1 MVAAPAEDRPV
12 RTRARVQGTVQGV
25 GFRPFVYRL
34 ALEEGLAGYV
44 RNDEQG
50 VLLEVQGSAVA
61 VDRFMSRLRCETPP
75 LAVID
80 QVLTDTVAPG
90 GGAAFEILTSRHAGR
105 PDALITPDT
114 ATCADCLAELHDPT
128 DRRYRY
134 PFINCTNCGPRLTI
148 VLGVPYDRALTTMS
162 PFAMCEDCRSE

>member
-1 MVAAPAEDRPV
+1 MAAGAEDRTV

-34 ALEEGLAGYV
+34 AREEGLAGYV

-50 VLLEVQGSAVA
+50 VLLEVQGSPAS
-61 VDRFMSRLRCETPP
+61 VDRFMSRLRGEKPP

-80 QVLTDTVAPG
+80 HVVTDPVEPRDE
-90 GGAAFEILTSRHAGR
+90 AAFEIVTSRSTGR
-105 PDALITPDT
+105 RETQITPDT

-148 VLGVPYDRALTTMS
+148 VLRVPYDRALTTMA
-162 PFAMCEDCRSE
+162 PFVMCADCRREY

>member
-1 MVAAPAEDRPV
+1 MAAAPAEDRTV

-44 RNDEQG
+44 LNDEQG
-50 VLLEVQGSAVA
+50 VLLEVQGSAAA
-61 VDRFMSRLRCETPP
+61 VERFMSRLQRETPP

-80 QVLTDTVAPG
+80 HVLTDA
-90 GGAAFEILTSRHAGR
+90 LTP
-105 PDALITPDT
+105 PDP
-114 ATCADCLAELHDPT
+114 ATCPDCLAELLAPA

-162 PFAMCEDCRSE
+162 RFAMCEDCRREIGRASCRERV